1 MKKRKGTG
9 SWGIPSLFVCRR
21 IPGKGGKDVKC
32 PGRKR
37 SRGRPDTGGHPESRP
52 VMEGKGEMAT
62 PMPSFA
68 AIRRRILSKGAG
80 ELPKAI
86 ISPSFSV
93 SFRSSHGLLEERGL
107 RRQSL
112 LGISFHVGRP
122 RSVVRVPVCLEISP
136 DPPVLLGSGVGKEA
150 VEVGFRLGRAMKG
163 RGVGRGMDRER
174 LFRRGSPIPGKA
186 TAGSN
191 CEERVSR
198 LTKEFEVRRLPP
210 CQGEFGGRLGC

>member
-1 MKKRKGTG
+1 
-9 SWGIPSLFVCRR
+9 
-21 IPGKGGKDVKC
+21 
-32 PGRKR
+32 
-37 SRGRPDTGGHPESRP
+37 
-52 VMEGKGEMAT
+52 MAT

-68 AIRRRILSKGAG
+68 AIRRRILSKEAG

-174 LFRRGSPIPGKA
+174 LFRRGSSIPGKA

-210 CQGEFGGRLGC
+210 GQGESGGRLGC

>member
-1 MKKRKGTG
+1 M
-9 SWGIPSLFVCRR
+9 
-21 IPGKGGKDVKC
+21 KC

-37 SRGRPDTGGHPESRP
+37 SRGRPDTGGHQGSRP

-150 VEVGFRLGRAMKG
+150 VEVVLPSREGHEGKG
-163 RGVGRGMDRER
+163 RRAGDGQGEAFQKGIPDSRGRQRSGQTV
-174 LFRRGSPIPGKA
+174 RRGCPGSRRSSKS
-186 TAGSN
+186 GDSLQVRESQ
-191 CEERVSR
+191 EEGWGAEGNVQ
-198 LTKEFEVRRLPP
+198 P
-210 CQGEFGGRLGC
+210 